1 MYFDAKTPKISK
13 FLHPGLKKKQKNN
26 GMLCLKKN
34 VVVVVVKFPT
44 KTHCFSSKIVV
55 MTLLED
61 ENNFLILEKITN
73 LNLNLRRITRYGK
86 NQMHIL
92 YLTKCLQ
99 SVYLEN

>member
-1 MYFDAKTPKISK
+1 MP
-13 FLHPGLKKKQKNN
+13 PGLKKNKKKTN
-26 GMLCLKKN
+26 GMLCKKKKKT
-34 VVVVVVKFPT
+34 VVVVVKFPT

>member
-1 MYFDAKTPKISK
+1 MASCV
-13 FLHPGLKKKQKNN
+13 KKKKN
-26 GMLCLKKN
+26 
-34 VVVVVVKFPT
+34 VVVVVKFPT